1 MVFPYT
7 LAINRTVNFKSIKM
21 KKIMLSAAVLAFA
34 GMTTVNAETIKT
46 PVASAIVMNLQD
58 KTPIDAQD
66 LPDAVKTALAGDDYS
81 EWTVKEAYSIQAGGV
96 STYAISLQKGDESRV
111 VNLNEAGEAAE
122 AASATE
128 TEAAPAEQ
136 ATPMDQTAP
145 EAQAPA

>member
-1 MVFPYT
+1 
-7 LAINRTVNFKSIKM
+7 
-21 KKIMLSAAVLAFA
+21 MLSAAVLAFA

-96 STYAISLQKGDESRV
+96 STYEISLQKGDESRV

-145 EAQAPA
+145 EAQAPAEETPSVTAPAQ

>member
-1 MVFPYT
+1 
-7 LAINRTVNFKSIKM
+7 M

-96 STYAISLQKGDESRV
+96 STYEISLQKGDESRV

-136 ATPMDQTAP
+136 ARSSGALGCARAVYHLRWP
-145 EAQAPA
+145 